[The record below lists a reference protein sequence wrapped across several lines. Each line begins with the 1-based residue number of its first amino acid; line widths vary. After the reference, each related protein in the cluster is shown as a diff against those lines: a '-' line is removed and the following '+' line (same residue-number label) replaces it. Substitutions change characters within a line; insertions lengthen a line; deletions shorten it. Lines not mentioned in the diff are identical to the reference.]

1 VDQSPLF
8 SADKISTPLLLLHGS
23 RDVNVPLGESLQL
36 WVGLRIL
43 GKPVEMVQVE
53 GEDHHILT
61 YSKRIEW
68 HNTIMAWFDKW
79 LKDSGHDWKKLFPGS
94 KL

>member
-1 VDQSPLF
+1 MDQSPLY
-8 SADKISTPLLLLHGS
+8 SADNITTPILLLHGS
-23 RDVNVPLGESLQL
+23 KDVNVPLGESLQM
-36 WVGLRIL
+36 WVGLKIL

-79 LKDSGHDWKKLFPGS
+79 LKEKDHDWKKLFPES